1 MIDVLKW
8 QSNRLMPTD
17 NKQLMIKRD
26 LVEKANRLTNHQL
39 EGTEAQEHQKVNYDS
54 VNMSVES

>member
-39 EGTEAQEHQKVNYDS
+39 SIDFNLKEPNKLN
-54 VNMSVES
+54 